1 VQGRLTPAELCS
13 VAAAAALAA
22 FPVGA
27 LLLLATFL
35 FGMLAVRP
43 LNGGFFAVA
52 ADLLS
57 HFAVEN
63 QSHPIAFLGRPG
75 SSGAAM
81 TP

>member
-1 VQGRLTPAELCS
+1 MQGRLTPAEHCS

-43 LNGGFFAVA
+43 LHGGFFAVA

-63 QSHPIAFLGRPG
+63 QSHPMAFLVRPG